1 MRRLVGRW
9 LRRRGAAPDGSDA
22 VAVDGREPAVGV
34 AVFAGGC
41 FWCMVEPFERLPG
54 ILSVTSGYTGGWT
67 DDPTYERV
75 ASETTGHA
83 EAVRIEF
90 DPRLFP
96 YERLLDLFWRQIDP
110 TDAGGQ
116 FQDRGASYR
125 TAIFVQDER
134 QRELAEASR
143 RALERSGRFK
153 GRIATEIVAAGP
165 FYPAEDEHQQYHRR
179 RFGHYRLY
187 RQASGRDA
195 FLRRHWKRERD
206 RKRLES
212 LLTAEQ
218 RLTALERR
226 PEPAYANAYWSQ
238 PEQGIYVDLLTG
250 DPLFGTPDQFDAGD
264 GWPAFRRPLHDGL
277 IVREAELGSGPPR
290 TALLSRL
297 SGLFLGYALR
307 EADATGGG
315 GHYRVY
321 SAAVRFVPCSRLA
334 EEGYAGQLALWEEM
348 R

>member
-1 MRRLVGRW
+1 MPVGTSGPEGP
-9 LRRRGAAPDGSDA
+9 GASL
-22 VAVDGREPAVGV
+22 AVGSGEAEGGDAAIGV
-34 AVFAGGC
+34 ATFAGGC
-41 FWCMVEPFERLPG
+41 FWCMVEPFEQLPG
-54 ILSVTSGYTGGWT
+54 IRSVTSGYTGGWT
-67 DDPTYERV
+67 DDPTYEQV

-83 EAVRIEF
+83 EAVRIEH

-125 TAIFVQDER
+125 TAIFVHDER

-153 GRIATEIVAAGP
+153 GRIATEIVPAGP
-165 FYPAEDEHQQYHRR
+165 FYPAEEEHQQVHRR

-187 RQASGRDA
+187 RQASGRDE
-195 FLRRHWKRERD
+195 FLRRHWDREPD

-212 LLTAEQ
+212 LLTEEQ
-218 RLTALERR
+218 RRVALERR
-226 PEPAYANAYWSQ
+226 PEPAHAHAGGDGS
-238 PEQGIYVDLLTG
+238 EEGLYVDLLTG
-250 DPLFGTPDQFDAGD
+250 DPLFGTRDQFDAGD

-307 EADATGGG
+307 EADADGHG

-321 SAAVRFVPCSRLA
+321 ASAVRFVPRSRLA
-334 EEGYAGQLALWEEM
+334 EEGYAGQLALWEEGH
-348 R
+348 